1 MTAQD
6 SPLKYKVSPKNSN
19 QIFCNTCHEWI
30 DCDKADAHAKKCWK
44 PVEPVVSPA
53 PSKPKTEVYEDRIA
67 YLGDEYE
74 DRGQPL
80 IDEIVMGEADVHFE
94 MLSDNSAYMI
104 LRNGKHYWH
113 LSIYHKG
120 KSPLRVVMYEDES
133 DNPEMLKRS

>member
-6 SPLKYKVSPKNSN
+6 STLYRCP
-19 QIFCNTCHEWI
+19 IATETCHCPHDKPHLKERLCEWA
-30 DCDKADAHAKKCWK
+30 CNSTLGEQAC
-44 PVEPVVSPA
+44 EPVVSPT
-53 PSKPKTEVYEDRIA
+53 PSKSKTEHYDDRIA